1 MRAFLLV
8 LVAAAALAVGAA
20 PASAVL
26 FREFSTA
33 APNTLPAGITNGP
46 DGALWFAENGG
57 SAVGRIQVDGTLGA
71 FPVGG
76 TNNTLIGITRGP
88 DGNLWVT
95 DDLNGIIRRVTPAG
109 GVTAFPLPTSSGAQD
124 ITTGTDGALWYTMR
138 NVNKIGRIT
147 TSGAVTEYTL
157 PQSTSLPYG
166 IVSGP
171 DGALWFAEE
180 SGRIGRITTGGAIS
194 EFNVPTPGSFP
205 HDIAVGPDGALWFTE
220 RDADKIGRITTAGA
234 ISEFPVPTSQALP
247 LGITN
252 GPDGALWF
260 TENVAEA
267 IGRIT
272 PDGTISE
279 YPLPSPPGSPSDIT
293 TGPDGG
299 IWYTRATDRVGR
311 LDPSANPVTGQ
322 AVVAEPVE
330 GNVLVRTPGSTF
342 QPLTAGQ
349 VIPTGSEIDTTT
361 GRIRI
366 TAGVGTD
373 TSATK
378 TIDYYQGRFKITQ
391 PATPNAVLRATL
403 SGPLSRCRARRAGAG
418 VAASKKKRKLWGDG
432 KGSYETRGRRGSGTV
447 RGTIWLVQDNCDGST
462 LIRVK
467 EGTVIARDLVRRKN
481 IRLRAGQRY
490 VARPRRR

>member
-180 SGRIGRITTGGAIS
+180 SGRVGRITTGGAIS

-205 HDIAVGPDGALWFTE
+205 HDIAV
-220 RDADKIGRITTAGA
+220 
-234 ISEFPVPTSQALP
+234 
-247 LGITN
+247 

>member
-147 TSGAVTEYTL
+147 TSGA
-157 PQSTSLPYG
+157 
-166 IVSGP
+166 
-171 DGALWFAEE
+171 
-180 SGRIGRITTGGAIS
+180 IS

-205 HDIAVGPDGALWFTE
+205 HDIAVGPDGAMWFTE

-234 ISEFPVPTSQALP
+234 ISEFPVPTPQALP

-403 SGPLSRCRARRAGAG
+403 SGPLSRCRARRAGAA

>member
-1 MRAFLLV
+1 MRAGLLA
-8 LVAAAALAVGAA
+8 LVAAAALALTAA

-26 FREFSTA
+26 FREFSTT
-33 APNTLPAGITNGP
+33 APNTLPAGITSGP

-57 SAVGRIQVDGTLGA
+57 NAVGRAPVDGTLGS
-71 FPVGG
+71 FPIGG
-76 TNNTLIGITRGP
+76 TNNLLGITRGP

-95 DDLNGIIRRVTPAG
+95 DDLNGIIRRVTPTG

-124 ITTGTDGALWYTMR
+124 IVTGSDGALWYTMR
-138 NVNKIGRIT
+138 NANKIGRIT
-147 TSGAVTEYTL
+147 TTGTVTEYTL

-171 DGALWFAEE
+171 DNALWFAEE
-180 SGRIGRITTGGAIS
+180 SGRIGRITTSGAIS
-194 EFNVPTPGSFP
+194 EYNVPTPSAFP
-205 HDIAVGPDGALWFTE
+205 HDIAVGPDGAMWFTE
-220 RDADKIGRITTAGA
+220 RDGNKIGRITTGGA
-234 ISEFPVPTSQALP
+234 INEYDLPTPQALP
-247 LGITN
+247 EAITN

-260 TENVAEA
+260 TEGATEA

-279 YPLPSPPGSPSDIT
+279 NPLPSPPGSPAEIT

-311 LDPSANPVTGQ
+311 VDPTANPVTGS
-322 AVVAEPVE
+322 AVVVEPVE
-330 GNVLVRTPGSTF
+330 GTVLVRTPGSTF
-342 QPLTAGQ
+342 VSLTAGQ
-349 VIPTGSEIDTTT
+349 VIPTGSEIDTTG
-361 GRIRI
+361 GRIRL

-378 TIDYYQGRFKITQ
+378 TIDYYQGRFRITQ

-403 SGPLSRCRARRAGAG
+403 SGPLGRCRARRAGHG
-418 VAASKKKRKLWGDG
+418 AATSKKKRKLWGDG
-432 KGSYETRGRRGSGTV
+432 KGSYETKGRRGSGTV

-462 LIRVK
+462 LIKVQ
-467 EGTVIARDLVRRKN
+467 EGTVIARDFVKRKN
-481 IRLRAGQRY
+481 KTLRAGQRY